1 MLYLKI
7 PQYPGKYR
15 MARRG
20 RKRSPVKLKIRQDIA
35 NSLGTLM
42 FFALALLVMYSFS
55 GRSEG
60 LRAIS
65 IALRTLFGVASLLLP
80 FMLIAAGLVL
90 TNMKWAL
97 ARPTV
102 FLGSCVLF
110 LGTLGLTGGGTT
122 GEILFTKLSNVLSPL
137 GAHTV
142 FFIIAIA
149 GIIIMIDSGIG
160 EILHFLASIF
170 EIIPKP
176 VKEPKEEVGTTNSE
190 KKNESQEA
198 TMKIKGGNT
207 LNQDVKQEVKLHPE
221 RKIDLA
227 IHQKVVQPT
236 GDIQGKHDGKAKT
249 TSPGENLSVWQLP
262 SLSLLDTKTGG
273 QADRGNIKDNA

>member
-65 IALRTLFGVASLLLP
+65 IALRTLFGIASLLLP

-90 TNMKWAL
+90 TNLKWAI

-110 LGTLGLTGGGTT
+110 LGVLGVTGGGTT
-122 GEILFTKLSNVLSPL
+122 GEIVYTKLATILSPL

-142 FFIIAIA
+142 FFLIIIA
-149 GIIIMIDSGIG
+149 GILIMIDSGIG

-176 VKEPKEEVGTTNSE
+176 PKEPKEELEVAME
-190 KKNESQEA
+190 KKDEKPEA
-198 TMKIKGGNT
+198 IMKIKGGNT
-207 LNQDVKQEVKLHPE
+207 LPDGKQELKLHPE
-221 RKIDLA
+221 RK
-227 IHQKVVQPT
+227 
-236 GDIQGKHDGKAKT
+236 
-249 TSPGENLSVWQLP
+249 
-262 SLSLLDTKTGG
+262 
-273 QADRGNIKDNA
+273 